1 LSRTYRNRS
10 AKQRRASR
18 TEEFRCQQCGLFV
31 GPTISGGKYRNHC
44 PYCLYSRHVDGD
56 HPGDR
61 ASDCAGLMEPVGVFT
76 RPKGEHVL
84 VHRCLTCGF
93 ERHNRIAAD
102 DDFEA
107 VLALPSVAPRRL
119 AGRRSEASFE
129 ESA

>member
-1 LSRTYRNRS
+1 
-10 AKQRRASR
+10 
-18 TEEFRCQQCGLFV
+18 
-31 GPTISGGKYRNHC
+31 
-44 PYCLYSRHVDGD
+44 
-56 HPGDR
+56 
-61 ASDCAGLMEPVGVFT
+61 MEPVGVFT